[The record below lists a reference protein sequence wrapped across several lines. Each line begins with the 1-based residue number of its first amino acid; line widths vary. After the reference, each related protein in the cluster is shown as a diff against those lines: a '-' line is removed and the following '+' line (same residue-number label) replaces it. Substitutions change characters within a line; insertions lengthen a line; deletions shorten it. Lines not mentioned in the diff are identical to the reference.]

1 MARAACLLGVVALA
15 SCWSGARPRGS
26 RPVVSAAGDEI
37 VVAEA
42 PVADALAVDEHH
54 VYWLGGSDEQAG
66 LWRAEKRPGA
76 TAVRLAA
83 AELPGGLALD
93 DSHVYWGNLTEISAM
108 PKTGGEARVIARIPR
123 KLFVDDFV
131 LYPDRVV
138 ALTIDYDRDQTLVWQ
153 FARSAVTEPKAI
165 RSSAQ
170 AIRSSAQAIT
180 LEGEL
185 EAVAGHARG
194 VHVATSRGLFL
205 VDRDGFA
212 KTMVSE
218 DVTAL
223 AVDRQHVYFSI
234 RDRDPQVLRLPGSR
248 AAPDVPKR
256 LDSAKGLVTA
266 MASGPKFVYWGT
278 HPDDEGARAIYRIAK
293 RGGWRERVAPI
304 REPGAFAF
312 DATHVYWS
320 DTGRGRIVRRP
331 LDRDAS
337 VNR

>member
-1 MARAACLLGVVALA
+1 MARAASLLGVVATA
-15 SCWSGARPRGS
+15 SCWSGARPSGA
-26 RPVVSAAGDEI
+26 RPVVSASGDEI

-66 LWRAEKRPGA
+66 LWRAEKRLGA

-83 AELPGGLALD
+83 AELPSGLALD

-108 PKTGGEARVIARIPR
+108 PKSGGEPRVIARIPR
-123 KLFVDDFV
+123 KLFVDDVV

-153 FARSAVTEPKAI
+153 FARPAGPAGPAPI
-165 RSSAQ
+165 
-170 AIRSSAQAIT
+170 I

-185 EAVAGHARG
+185 EAVAGHERG

-205 VDRDGFA
+205 VDRDGFV

-234 RDRDPQVLRLPGSR
+234 RESEPQVLRLPGSR
-248 AAPDVPKR
+248 AAPDEPKR
-256 LDSAKGLVTA
+256 LDIAKGLVTV
-266 MASGPKFVYWGT
+266 MASGPRYVYWGT

-304 REPGAFAF
+304 REPGALAF

-320 DTGRGRIVRRP
+320 DMGRGRIVRRP